1 MKKFIFNQ
9 YIDALIL
16 ANLTFFIY
24 QIVYDT
30 LILKTSYV
38 VFSIVAFF
46 VILLIVVLE
55 EKFNYNDRKILKNL
69 LYFASY
75 TVFILAL
82 SFLT

>member
-1 MKKFIFNQ
+1 MKKIIFNQ
-9 YIDALIL
+9 YVDALIL

-24 QIVYDT
+24 QIVYDI

-38 VFSIVAFF
+38 VFNIVAFF

-69 LYFASY
+69 LYFVSY

>member
-38 VFSIVAFF
+38 VFNIVAFF

-69 LYFASY
+69 LYFVSY

>member
-9 YIDALIL
+9 YVDALIL
-16 ANLTFFIY
+16 AILTFFIY

-38 VFSIVAFF
+38 VFNIVAFF

-69 LYFASY
+69 LYFVSY

>member
-9 YIDALIL
+9 YVDALIL

-38 VFSIVAFF
+38 VFNIVAFF

-69 LYFASY
+69 LYFVSY

>member
-9 YIDALIL
+9 YVDALIL

-38 VFSIVAFF
+38 VFNIVAFF

-69 LYFASY
+69 LYFVSY

-82 SFLT
+82 SFVT